1 MNKVLTTKYTCTN
14 NTYSLVLNHDISR
27 ILTLNVKNEKQY
39 VPSSIIPLFSSRNL
53 AMNFNDH
60 VLKYNDISSDTWTI
74 SRSLKSNEASLCIS
88 LRSKRNKMGC
98 ESCMREFDMSNSE
111 LITNIFEQYIGCLI
125 ITHFYITNN
134 KCVLD
139 GKLWIPHK

>member
-1 MNKVLTTKYTCTN
+1 MNKILTTKYTCAK

-27 ILTLNVKNEKQY
+27 MLTMNVKNEKQY
-39 VPSSIIPLFSSRNL
+39 LPSSIIPLFASQNL
-53 AMNFNDH
+53 AINFNNH
-60 VLKYNDISSDTWTI
+60 VLKHNDISSDTWTI
-74 SRSLKSNEASLCIS
+74 SQSLKSNEASLCMS
-88 LRSKRNKMGC
+88 LKSKQKQMCC

-111 LITNIFEQYIGCLI
+111 LITNFFEQYIGCLV

-139 GKLWIPHK
+139 GKLWIPHT